1 MAIKM
6 KLLPPKEENMEER
19 EEPEA
24 PPEGESAL
32 FGLTDPALKE
42 LIRSASEYGY
52 VTYDQVDALLSR
64 DDIKSEQIEDIWRK
78 LARWVWA

>member
-1 MAIKM
+1 MAIK
-6 KLLPPKEENMEER
+6 KKLPPLKEENMEEK
-19 EEPEA
+19 EESEA

-52 VTYDQVDALLSR
+52 VTYDQIDCPAVFG
-64 DDIKSEQIEDIWRK
+64 
-78 LARWVWA
+78 